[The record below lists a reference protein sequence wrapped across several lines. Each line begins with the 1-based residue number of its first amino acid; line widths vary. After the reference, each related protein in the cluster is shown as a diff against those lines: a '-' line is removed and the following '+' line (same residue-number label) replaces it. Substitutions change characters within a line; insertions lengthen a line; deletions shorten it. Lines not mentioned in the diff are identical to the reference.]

1 MGGPFQTALAAYAA
15 HDPGCLASVFQT
27 ADSLYT
33 FSIYGPIIMMLQARV
48 EQFST
53 SCDFRKWIHCWALA
67 IRFNGI

>member
-33 FSIYGPIIMMLQARV
+33 FSIYGPIIRMLQARV
-48 EQFST
+48 ERFST
-53 SCDFRKWIHCWALA
+53 SCDFE
-67 IRFNGI
+67 NGFIAGRWQLGLLV